1 MILIIIINKIIM
13 PEKSIINQIKN
24 EVHRVIIGKD
34 DIIEYILVAIIARG
48 HILLEGVPGIAK
60 TKMANTLA
68 KVLDLDFK
76 RIQFTPDLLPSDI
89 TGTVIYNMSTREFDL
104 KKGPIFT
111 NLLLGD
117 EINRASPKTQSA
129 LLECMQERQV
139 TIGNTTNYLSAP
151 FIVIA
156 TQNPLEME
164 GVYPLPEAQIDRF
177 LFKLDITYPT
187 KEEEMSLIKSGS
199 YKVENINKIIT
210 AKQIIE
216 IGEIAEKVQTTDEI
230 LDYIVNIVT
239 STRNNQNIHLGASP
253 RASIAFL
260 ETSKV
265 LALIEGRS
273 YVIPDDIKKLAF
285 PILRHRLIL
294 SSEAEM
300 SEISPDQLI
309 SDILKTIPVPKA
321 LNA

>member
-1 MILIIIINKIIM
+1 M
-13 PEKSIINQIKN
+13 PEESIIQQVKK
-24 EVHRVIIGKD
+24 EVHKVIVGKD
-34 DIIEYILVAIIARG
+34 DVIEYILIAIIARG
-48 HILLEGVPGIAK
+48 HVLLEGVPGIAK
-60 TKMANTLA
+60 TKLANTLA
-68 KVLDLDFK
+68 KILDLDFK

-89 TGTVIYNMSTREFDL
+89 TGTMIYNMSTREFDL

-111 NLLLGD
+111 NFLLGD

-139 TIGNTTNYLSAP
+139 TIGNETNKLTAP
-151 FIVIA
+151 FIVLA

-164 GVYPLPEAQIDRF
+164 GVYPLPEAQVDRF
-177 LFKLDITYPT
+177 LFKLNVGYPS
-187 KEEEMSLIKSGS
+187 KEEEITLIKSRS
-199 YKVENINKIIT
+199 YEEESINKIFS
-210 AKQIIE
+210 AEQIIE
-216 IGEIAEKVQTTDEI
+216 AGKLAAKVQITDEI
-230 LDYIVNIVT
+230 LNYIVTIVT
-239 STRNNQNIHLGASP
+239 ATRNNQNIHLGASP

-260 ETSKV
+260 ETSKI
-265 LALIEGRS
+265 LALFEGRS
-273 YVIPDDIKKLAF
+273 FVIPDDIKKLAY

-300 SEISPDQLI
+300 AEISPDQLV

>member
-1 MILIIIINKIIM
+1 M
-13 PEKSIINQIKN
+13 PEESIINQIKS
-24 EVHRVIIGKD
+24 EVHKVIVGKD
-34 DIIEYILVAIIARG
+34 DIIEHILVAIIARG

-60 TKMANTLA
+60 TKIANTIA
-68 KVLDLDFK
+68 KALDLDFK

-89 TGTVIYNMSTREFDL
+89 TGTTIYNMSTREFDL

-139 TIGNTTNYLSAP
+139 TIGNVTNQLSAP
-151 FIVIA
+151 FIVLA

-177 LFKLDITYPT
+177 LFKLNVTYPT
-187 KEEEMSLIKSGS
+187 KEEETLLIKSSS
-199 YKVENINKIIT
+199 YKIENINKIIT
-210 AKQIIE
+210 AEQIIE
-216 IGEIAEKVQTTDEI
+216 IGKISEKVQITDEI
-230 LDYIVNIVT
+230 LDYIVNIVS

-260 ETSKV
+260 ETSRV
-265 LALIEGRS
+265 LAVIEGRS

-300 SEISPDQLI
+300 AEINPDQLI
-309 SDILKTIPVPKA
+309 DDILKIVPVPKA
-321 LNA
+321 LNV

>member
-151 FIVIA
+151 FVVIA

-239 STRNNQNIHLGASP
+239 STRNNQNIYLGASP

-260 ETSKV
+260 ETSRV

-300 SEISPDQLI
+300 AEISPDQLI

>member
-1 MILIIIINKIIM
+1 M
-13 PEKSIINQIKN
+13 
-24 EVHRVIIGKD
+24 
-34 DIIEYILVAIIARG
+34 
-48 HILLEGVPGIAK
+48 EGVPGIAK

-68 KVLDLDFK
+68 KVLDLNFK

-210 AKQIIE
+210 AKQIIK

-260 ETSKV
+260 ETSRV

-300 SEISPDQLI
+300 AEISQDQLI